1 MKIGTTICEYNPF
14 HNGHLY
20 FLEQIKQE
28 LKPDAIAVIMS
39 GNFTQR
45 GQTAVMHK
53 YARARHAIEAGAD
66 IVFELPV
73 AFATAPAEIFAKGA
87 VKLLA
92 SLKGEKTLCFGMESG
107 TKESLMAT
115 AKALSDETREFK
127 AALKAELAL
136 GHPLARARFNALEK
150 INPAGIDLSL
160 ASAPNNM
167 LALEYARAVI
177 EGEYDMDLMPVR
189 RMGNGYSDSALK
201 KGEYPSAFAVREA
214 IASGKKKKALK
225 FVPDYVYR
233 DLPDVLP
240 SADGE
245 VMTALSVK
253 TKREMRKIVDC
264 GEGLENRI
272 KALLKDSFTREELLA
287 RLATKRYTS
296 TRLARVTLA
305 ALLGTTADE
314 TERYLKND
322 LYLKVLA
329 INAERRDLL
338 SAIRGKTPFITRKSE
353 ADLLS
358 GAAEDCF
365 AADVFANDIYNR
377 VTKTKTNEYE
387 TLFVYP
393 KLKK

>member
-1 MKIGTTICEYNPF
+1 MKIGITICEYNPF

-20 FLEQIKQE
+20 FLEQIKE
-28 LKPDAIAVIMS
+28 KLKPDALAVIMS

-53 YARARHAIEAGAD
+53 YTRARHAIEAGAD

-107 TKESLMAT
+107 TKESLIAT

-136 GHPLARARFNALEK
+136 GHTLARARFNALEK
-150 INPAGIDLSL
+150 INPEGIDLSL

-177 EGEYDMDLMPVR
+177 EGEY
-189 RMGNGYSDSALK
+189 
-201 KGEYPSAFAVREA
+201 PSACAVREA
-214 IASGKKKKALK
+214 ISSGKKKKALK
-225 FVPDYVYR
+225 FVPAFVYR

-240 SADGE
+240 SADSE

-253 TKREMRKIVDC
+253 SKREMRKITDC

-272 KALLKDSFTREELLA
+272 KALLKDSFTREELLS

-296 TRLARVTLA
+296 TRLSRVTLS

-314 TERYLKND
+314 TERYLKSD

-329 INAERRDLL
+329 INADRRDLL
-338 SAIRGKTPFITRKSE
+338 SSIKGKTPFITRKSE

-387 TLFVYP
+387 TLFVYH
-393 KLKK
+393 K